1 MTDAPRGA
9 AEMDTTRR
17 PPEIDEDL
25 ARQLEDYKGRW
36 VAVDKGVV
44 VAAGDSAREAIEAA
58 LAVNVTDPLVFRVS
72 AHPERLNL
80 L

>member
-1 MTDAPRGA
+1 MAT
-9 AEMDTTRR
+9 EKQ
-17 PPEIDEDL
+17 PPVIDEKL

-36 VAVDKGVV
+36 VAVDKGKV
-44 VAAGDSAREAIEAA
+44 VASGDSATEAVEAA
-58 LAVNVTDPLVFRVS
+58 LAVGVTDPLVFRVS

>member
-1 MTDAPRGA
+1 
-9 AEMDTTRR
+9 MDNTRR
-17 PPEIDEDL
+17 PQEIDAGL

-44 VAAGDSAREAIEAA
+44 VASGNSAREAIEAA
-58 LAVNVTDPLVFRVS
+58 AAVHVTDPLVFRVS